1 MKANVYLVLCLLLSK
16 FIGAQTP
23 NRLNKT
29 PQSDCVNAIK
39 LPIYKSFKY
48 ANVAAPQG
56 IGESQE
62 IDAKGN
68 NLVFAQEHHSAW
80 YVLNFNKGGDFTFKI
95 NPIDSTNDYDFLVYK
110 ITDSLYCS
118 QIKSNKI
125 KPVRNNISRNNTK
138 NKGITG
144 LSIDAQSAFS
154 KPGPGKQ
161 FSQFLTVAK
170 GDKYVLV
177 IDNVYKN
184 GNGFS
189 IDFELSS
196 SINIKGVVIDDDGKP
211 LVAKVILTDSL
222 GNVVTETQ
230 SATNGVYEMKAMV
243 LENKNYQLFISGKN
257 TFFETIPIKGNQPNR
272 ELKTTLPVLKK
283 DKTYKLDQINFE
295 ANSAEPLRE
304 AYPSIQNLVRLMTL
318 NPELEIVIEGHVNGT
333 TSTGVLLTSEYDV
346 KRHEEIAMARANK
359 VASFLKAAKVDD
371 SRYEVKGFGSRKM
384 LFPNAK
390 TLEEQKAN
398 RRVEIRIK

>member
-1 MKANVYLVLCLLLSK
+1 MKETVYLLVSILLCQLVWS
-16 FIGAQTP
+16 QTP
-23 NRLNKT
+23 TKHNKI
-29 PQSDCVNAIK
+29 PQSDCATAIK
-39 LPIYKSFKY
+39 LPIYKSFNY

-56 IGESQE
+56 FGETQE
-62 IDAKGN
+62 INVKGN
-68 NLVFAQEHHSAW
+68 SLVFTQEHHSAW
-80 YVLNFNKGGDFTFKI
+80 YVLNFSKGGDFTFKI
-95 NPIDSTNDYDFLVYK
+95 NPIDSSNDYDFLVYK
-110 ITDSLYCS
+110 ITDSLFCN
-118 QIKSNKI
+118 QIKSNQI
-125 KPVRNNISRNNTK
+125 KPIRNNLSRNNTK

-144 LSIDAQSAFS
+144 LSIDAQNAFS
-154 KPGPGKQ
+154 KPGPGNQ
-161 FSQFLTVAK
+161 FSQYLTVNK

-184 GNGFS
+184 GNGLS

-196 SINIKGVVIDDDGKP
+196 AINIKGEVKDDNGKP
-211 LVAKVILTDSL
+211 IVAKVILTDSL
-222 GNVVTETQ
+222 GNVISETQ
-230 SATNGVYEMKAMV
+230 STTNGVYEMKALV
-243 LENKNYQLFISGKN
+243 QQDKNYQLFISGKN

-283 DKTYKLDQINFE
+283 DKTYKLEQINFE
-295 ANSAEPLRE
+295 PNSAEPLHE
-304 AYPSIQNLVRLMTL
+304 AYPAIQNLVRLMTL

-359 VASFLKAAKVDD
+359 VASFLKAAKVDS
-371 SRYEVKGFGSRKM
+371 SRYEVKGFGSRQM
-384 LFPNAK
+384 LFPKAK